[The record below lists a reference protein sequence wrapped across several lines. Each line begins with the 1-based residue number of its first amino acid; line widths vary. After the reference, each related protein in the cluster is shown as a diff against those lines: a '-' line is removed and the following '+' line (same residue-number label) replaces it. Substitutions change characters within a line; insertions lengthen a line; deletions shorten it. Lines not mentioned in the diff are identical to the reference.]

1 GGACVNSP
9 LPEVVAQ
16 EAGPLAGQ
24 RESCRVRCGVA
35 RRAQILR
42 ELQGEREPRG
52 DLLRP
57 TPHDVLGGRG
67 VVGRVDLDRIERA
80 GVDGEEVLRP
90 GAGRVE
96 GADPGGV
103 VPTLSS
109 KMNLAADAFP
119 GRSSS
124 TPLWVAVPVHPHLAD
139 LAVLRFA

>member
-1 GGACVNSP
+1 QAGALAEERESRRVRGGVAGGAQV
-9 LPEVVAQ
+9 
-16 EAGPLAGQ
+16 
-24 RESCRVRCGVA
+24 
-35 RRAQILR
+35 LR

-96 GADPGGV
+96 RADPGGV

-124 TPLWVAVPVHPHLAD
+124 T
-139 LAVLRFA
+139 